1 MNLEDHQKEI
11 ASLKAQILVLK
22 DIVIGYKF
30 QSTNLLRW
38 IVETTP
44 VNKSIVD
51 MSGATKKY
59 YIAKGLI

>member
-51 MSGATKKY
+51 MSEATKKY
-59 YIAKGLI
+59 YIAKGLT